1 MIALPYNDLECLG
14 PASQVAATMVHQD
27 AALRELASKY
37 RTIPEVIAY
46 IQSLPQRD
54 DTGNPDDGPR
64 LYQCDPD
71 QRLRAG
77 ETLLGTPDNPVERPM
92 PNCFERA
99 LLFIQLSELIAPE
112 NTYQLA
118 TVQTKAGLHTF
129 PLVNGKAIVLDP
141 DVTQECLDCGLA
153 LNSSG
158 PVGIEPRN
166 AIAWVM
172 DMAGE
177 DIERLRNGPTQLYL
191 GKNALRRL
199 VDEGEVPHPREIDAL
214 GFLFALAER
223 AAHRY
228 GPRAVGIVATVARA
242 ISDILDTV
250 LERRNARLNLGGL
263 RFDTPRWLDD
273 TADALGHVGVDVG
286 SAVLRRKLD
295 AWDLAGLVGLPG
307 GTAGILGLLESE
319 LQSKG
324 RTLGSFARPPELATF
339 RKFAAPRSG

>member
-1 MIALPYNDLECLG
+1 MVARQDPALL
-14 PASQVAATMVHQD
+14 
-27 AALRELASKY
+27 ELASKY

-54 DTGNPDDGPR
+54 DLGNPDDGPR

-77 ETLLGTPDNPVERPM
+77 VTLLGTPDEPAPRPM

-99 LLFIQLSELIAPE
+99 LLFVQLCELIAPE

-118 TVQTKAGLHTF
+118 TVQTKAGMHTF

-153 LNSSG
+153 LSSPG
-158 PVGIEPRN
+158 PVGISARN
-166 AIAWVM
+166 AVSWVV
-172 DMAGE
+172 DMATQ
-177 DIERLRNGPTQLYL
+177 DIEHLRNGPTQLYL

-199 VDEGEVPHPREIDAL
+199 IDDGQVPARREIDAL

-228 GPRAVGIVATVARA
+228 GERAVGIVRTVARA
-242 ISDILDTV
+242 IADVLDAV
-250 LERRNARLNLGGL
+250 LDRRNAHFNIGGL
-263 RFDTPRWLDD
+263 KFNTPSWLDD
-273 TADALGHVGVDVG
+273 SADALGHVGLDVG
-286 SAVLRRKLD
+286 SAVLRKKLD

-307 GTAGILGLLESE
+307 GTAGILGLLESG
-319 LQSKG
+319 LQEKG
-324 RTLGSFARPPELATF
+324 RTLGSFARPPEMATF
-339 RKFAAPRSG
+339 RKFAQPRTG

>member
-1 MIALPYNDLECLG
+1 MAHE
-14 PASQVAATMVHQD
+14 D

-46 IQSLPQRD
+46 IRSLPQRD
-54 DTGNPDDGPR
+54 DSGNPEDGPR

-77 ETLLGTPDNPVERPM
+77 TTLLGTPDDPAGRPN

-99 LLFIQLSELIAPE
+99 LLFVQLCELIAPE

-153 LNSSG
+153 LSSKG

-166 AIAWVM
+166 AIAWVVN
-172 DMAGE
+172 MAGE
-177 DIERLRNGPTQLYL
+177 AMDTSGHQLLRNGPSQLYL

-199 VDEGEVPHPREIDAL
+199 VDDGDVPQPREIDAL

-228 GPRAVGIVATVARA
+228 GARAVGIVSTVTRA

-250 LERRNARLNLGGL
+250 IDRRNAHLNIGGL
-263 RFDTPRWLDD
+263 RFDTPSWLDD
-273 TADALGHVGVDVG
+273 TAGALGHVGVDVG

-319 LQSKG
+319 LQHKG
-324 RTLGSFARPPELATF
+324 RTLGSLARPPELATF
-339 RKFAAPRSG
+339 RKFAAPRPG

>member
-14 PASQVAATMVHQD
+14 PASQVAATMAHED
-27 AALRELASKY
+27 IALRELASKY
-37 RTIPEVIAY
+37 TTIPEVIAY
-46 IQSLPQRD
+46 IRSLPQRD
-54 DTGNPDDGPR
+54 DSGNPDDGPR

-77 ETLLGTPDNPVERPM
+77 TTLLGTPDDPAARPT

-99 LLFIQLSELIAPE
+99 LLFIQLCELIAPE

-153 LNSSG
+153 LNSKG

-177 DIERLRNGPTQLYL
+177 DVGLLRNGPTQLYL

-199 VDEGEVPHPREIDAL
+199 VDDGQAPHPREIDAL
-214 GFLFALAER
+214 GFMFALAER

-228 GPRAVGIVATVARA
+228 GARAVGIVRTVARA

-250 LERRNARLNLGGL
+250 LDRRNAHVNLGGL
-263 RFDTPRWLDD
+263 RFNTPSWLDD

-319 LQSKG
+319 LQNKG
-324 RTLGSFARPPELATF
+324 RTMGSLARPPELATF
-339 RKFAAPRSG
+339 RKFAAPRTS